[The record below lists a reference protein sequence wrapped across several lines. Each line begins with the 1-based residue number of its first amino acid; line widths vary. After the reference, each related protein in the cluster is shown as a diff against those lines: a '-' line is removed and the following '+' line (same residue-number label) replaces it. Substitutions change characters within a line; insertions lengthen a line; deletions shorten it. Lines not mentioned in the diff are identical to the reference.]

1 MPSPSPIAAF
11 RTRLAGRVLTPEDA
25 GYDSARQV
33 FNAMID
39 RRPAVIAQCREPE
52 DVAAAV
58 LFAHEQGMPLSVRG
72 GGHSVAG
79 RAVCDGGLMIDL
91 SAMKS
96 VRIDPQARSAL
107 AQPGLTL
114 GELDRASQEH
124 GLATPLGIVSGTGIS
139 GLTLGGG
146 IGWLNGR
153 YGLAC
158 DNVNAFEIVTADA
171 KRLSVNA
178 GRHDDLFW
186 ALRGGSGNFGIVT
199 SIEYRLHPVGPVLAG
214 PIFHPL
220 AHARDALNFFLE
232 FSAGAPDE
240 LTTTAA
246 LVTLPDGTPAVALAC
261 CYCGSAA
268 AGERVVAPL
277 RAFGSPL
284 ADHLQ
289 AMPYTGVQSM
299 LDGFF
304 PPGRRHYWKSS
315 LTSRVPPDV
324 VDVLIEHVRRKP
336 SPFTIVALQQF
347 HGAAARVAPHET
359 AFAHRGDR
367 FDCLILAQ
375 WSSPADSD
383 ANIAWARELWAA
395 VEPHVDAAVYVN
407 NLGDEPDAV
416 VRAAYG
422 PNYSRLASIK
432 AKYDPAN
439 VFRSTQNVLPL
450 GDTPPSA

>member
-1 MPSPSPIAAF
+1 MPSPSTIAAF

-39 RRPAVIAQCREPE
+39 RRPTVIAQCREPE

-114 GELDRASQEH
+114 GELDRASEEH

-158 DNVNAFEIVTADA
+158 DNVNAFEIVTADE
-171 KRLSVNA
+171 KRLTVNA

-186 ALRGGSGNFGIVT
+186 ALRGGSGNFGVVT

-232 FSAGAPDE
+232 FSAAAPDE

-315 LTSRVPPDV
+315 LTRSASCGPTRWLETTTCHTPSRNSGRRRTRRWPALPSGGTGTGPRQNAPSRVPFNSMPAAGRSATVTRSFLRRWDGSTRRLRKCAAPANSTRRRWSPTLAWDAFWIWRGAV
-324 VDVLIEHVRRKP
+324 TRRSSSTNLRGDPRFQGLVRR
-336 SPFTIVALQQF
+336 V
-347 HGAAARVAPHET
+347 G
-359 AFAHRGDR
+359 
-367 FDCLILAQ
+367 
-375 WSSPADSD
+375 
-383 ANIAWARELWAA
+383 
-395 VEPHVDAAVYVN
+395 
-407 NLGDEPDAV
+407 
-416 VRAAYG
+416 
-422 PNYSRLASIK
+422 
-432 AKYDPAN
+432 
-439 VFRSTQNVLPL
+439 LP
-450 GDTPPSA
+450 G

>member
-1 MPSPSPIAAF
+1 MPSSSTIAAL
-11 RTRLAGRVLTPEDA
+11 RTRLPGRVLTPEDA
-25 GYDSARQV
+25 GYDSARHV

-39 RRPAVIAQCREPE
+39 RRPAVIAQCRDAE

-58 LFAHEQGMPLSVRG
+58 VFAREQGMPLSVRG

-79 RAVCDGGLMIDL
+79 LAVCDAGLMIDL

-96 VRIDPQARSAL
+96 VRIDPQTRTAQ

-114 GELDRASQEH
+114 GELDRATQEF
-124 GLATPLGIVSGTGIS
+124 GFATPLGIVSVTGIS

-158 DNVNAFEIVTADA
+158 DNVNAFDIVTADA
-171 KRLSVNA
+171 KRLTVNA

-186 ALRGGSGNFGIVT
+186 ALRGGSGNFGVVT

-214 PIFHPL
+214 PVFHPL

-261 CYCGSAA
+261 CYCGSPA

-315 LTSRVPPDV
+315 LTSRVPADV
-324 VDVLIEHVRRKP
+324 VDVLIEYVRRQP

-347 HGAAARVAPHET
+347 HGAAARVAPHAT

-375 WSSPADSD
+375 WLSPAESD

-395 VEPHVDAAVYVN
+395 IEPHVDRDVYVN
-407 NLGDEPDAV
+407 NLGDEPDAL

-422 PNYSRLASIK
+422 SNYSRLASIK

-439 VFRSTQNVLPL
+439 LFRSTQNVLPL
-450 GDTPPSA
+450 GNATPAP